1 MKSNELYRLLLQHG
15 WTPVSQKGSH
25 VKLKHASGKII
36 VFPLHGSQE
45 VGKGLERKILKA
57 ANIKR

>member
-1 MKSNELYRLLLQHG
+1 MKSNELYRLLIQHG

-25 VKLKHASGKII
+25 VKMKHANGKII

-45 VGKGLERKILKA
+45 VGKGLERKILKQ